1 LPIAWCSKL
10 VIFNGGK
17 MNDFKRARVTTTVGE
32 LITAL
37 SEEACPFSKSER
49 ETSIVVGYIFNDL
62 LERIGCGGHRNARH
76 HRRRRG
82 TRGRRTNEKRL

>member
-1 LPIAWCSKL
+1 
-10 VIFNGGK
+10 

-62 LERIGCGGHRNARH
+62 LEKIGGGGHQNSRH

-82 TRGRRTNEKRL
+82 TRGRRMNEKRS